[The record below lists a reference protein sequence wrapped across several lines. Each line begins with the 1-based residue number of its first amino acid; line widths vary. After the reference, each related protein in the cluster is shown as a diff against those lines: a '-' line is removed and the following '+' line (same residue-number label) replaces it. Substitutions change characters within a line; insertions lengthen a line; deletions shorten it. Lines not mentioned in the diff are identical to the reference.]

1 MASPHR
7 TSWVAWAGL
16 LVPVLGLIGL
26 LVAGTVH
33 HQRALEVR
41 EALARGETPAVPAIT
56 LPGLEGPSIAL
67 ATLKGHP
74 VVLNFWASWC
84 VPCREEAP
92 LLEAIWKTSQ
102 AKGVIV
108 VGVDTQDLEQPARA
122 FLRQYR
128 ITFPTVRDPDG
139 TVARLFGT
147 TGVPETFFI
156 GSDGHIRGKFPGE
169 QPDPGAWHAAV
180 AALLAGRAHVP

>member
-1 MASPHR
+1 METPQR

-16 LVPVLGLIGL
+16 LVPVLSVIGL

-56 LPGLEGPSIAL
+56 LPGLEGQSIAL
-67 ATLKGHP
+67 AKLKGHP
-74 VVLNFWASWC
+74 IVLNFWASWC

-92 LLEAIWKTSQ
+92 LLETISKTFE
-102 AKGVIV
+102 AKGLIV
-108 VGVDTQDLEQPARA
+108 LGVDTQDLEQPARA
-122 FLRQYR
+122 FVRQYG
-128 ITFPTVRDPDG
+128 ITFPIVRDPDG

-156 GSDGHIRGKFPGE
+156 GSDGHIRGKFPGQ
-169 QPDPGAWHAAV
+169 QPDPGAWRAAV

>member
-1 MASPHR
+1 MESVHR

-26 LVAGTVH
+26 LVAGTVR

-56 LPGLEGPSIAL
+56 LPGLDGRSIAL
-67 ATLKGHP
+67 AALKGHP

-92 LLEAIWKTSQ
+92 LLEGIWKTFQ
-102 AKGVIV
+102 AQGLIV

-122 FLRQYR
+122 FLRQYG

-169 QPDPGAWHAAV
+169 QPDPEAWHAAV